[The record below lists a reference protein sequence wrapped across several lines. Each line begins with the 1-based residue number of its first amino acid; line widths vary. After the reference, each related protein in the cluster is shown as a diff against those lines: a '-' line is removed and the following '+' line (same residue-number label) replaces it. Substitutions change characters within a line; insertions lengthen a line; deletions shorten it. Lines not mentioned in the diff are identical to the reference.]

1 MAALPTRRFGRTELE
16 IPLLSLGGMRFQQSW
31 TDLPAGEITAESQVN
46 LEATLQRAVD
56 RGFIMSKPPVTT
68 AVPSG
73 SWVGLCRDVWMT
85 IACSRARC
93 LPAPIPLI
101 LRRSSS

>member
-16 IPLLSLGGMRFQQSW
+16 IPLLSLGGCASSRVGLTSRR
-31 TDLPAGEITAESQVN
+31 EITAESQVN

-56 RGFIMSKPPVTT
+56 RGFIMSKPRVIT

-73 SWVGLCRDVWMT
+73 NLAGPSAMSG
-85 IACSRARC
+85 
-93 LPAPIPLI
+93 
-101 LRRSSS
+101 